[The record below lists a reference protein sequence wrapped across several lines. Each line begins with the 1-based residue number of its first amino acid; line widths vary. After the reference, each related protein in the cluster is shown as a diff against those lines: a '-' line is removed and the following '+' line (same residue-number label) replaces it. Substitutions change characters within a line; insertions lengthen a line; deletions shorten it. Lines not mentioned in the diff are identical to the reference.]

1 MDITEKKYKLKTATT
16 HKGRLHYEEAMP
28 KITEDPKRSVFI
40 NTENSSEIMRFVLS
54 EFYTTRKTFSIRL
67 NKKNKVEC
75 VFEDPK
81 SVEYFAKKTDA
92 SFFLYTTDS
101 KKRPMNLVTGL
112 LFDNKPL
119 DTFEFEVKNFIPKQ
133 YIKANLDFEFNSQ
146 PIIIFQG
153 ELFETDKEL
162 ERIKKFFLDFYTQD
176 LIEEVNITDLRR
188 VIVFAVDSDKTI
200 KIRNYQTNPISEYS
214 LNNIKI
220 EETGPSF
227 DLLPRRVKLC
237 DEDEYKV
244 ACKQPKLIS
253 KEKFKNKVN
262 SMLDIKGKLYTNK
275 QNLQV
280 ASLKRY
286 DRLLSR
292 KRKTNIDVLAKEK
305 DKDNSEN

>member
-1 MDITEKKYKLKTATT
+1 MDISEKKYKLKTAIT
-16 HKGRLHYEEAMP
+16 HKGRLHYEESMP
-28 KITEDPKRSVFI
+28 KITEDPKRTVFI
-40 NTENSSEIMRFVLS
+40 NTENSSEIMRYVLS

-75 VFEDPK
+75 AFEDTK
-81 SVEYFAKKTDA
+81 SVEYFSKKTDA

-101 KKRPMNLVTGL
+101 KKRPMNLVAGV

-119 DTFEFEVKNFIPKQ
+119 DIFEFEVKNFIPKE
-133 YIKANLDFEFNSQ
+133 YMKANLEFEFNSQ

-162 ERIKKFFLDFYTQD
+162 ERTKKFFLDFYTQD

-200 KIRNYQTNPISEYS
+200 KIRNYQTNPLSEYS
-214 LNNIKI
+214 LKNINL

-227 DLLPRRVKLC
+227 DLVPRRVKLC
-237 DEDEYKV
+237 DDDEYKS

-275 QNLQV
+275 QNLQA

-292 KRKTNIDVLAKEK
+292 KRKTNKEVLEK
-305 DKDNSEN
+305 NESEAN